1 MKHAALALILLCSI
15 TLVSCTRQQPQLQD
29 VAKVDDQTLTL
40 ETIYR
45 QLDTTNGISEMQ
57 VRMFARQWVN
67 SELLFQEAKR
77 LGLDNS
83 DAVRKNLEDARRQLT
98 INALLEKEIF
108 NDTPQSVSEEEV
120 AIYFR
125 NHQEEFVLRND
136 IVYISLAV
144 FSSREPAAAFREAA
158 LEGDG
163 WDAAVAAL
171 QDPKNTSTS
180 LITKTDSVFY
190 TQATLFPSK
199 LWKVASALG
208 TNEVSFPVRTSAGYF
223 VLLSLGSYSHG
234 AVPPVEFVDG
244 AIRGRLVMQKRQ
256 QRFAEYVD
264 ALRKKHTVEINLS
277 GTSTDHDSLSQIGE

>member
-1 MKHAALALILLCSI
+1 VKHAAVVLIFLCSMM
-15 TLVSCTRQQPQLQD
+15 LASCTRQQRQIQD

-77 LGLDNS
+77 LGLDNT
-83 DAVRKNLEDARRQLT
+83 DAVRKNLDDARRQLT

-108 NDTPQSVSEEEV
+108 NDTPQSVSKEEV

-125 NHQEEFVLRND
+125 SHEEEFVLRND

-158 LEGDG
+158 LQGAG
-163 WDAAVAAL
+163 WDAALASF
-171 QDPKNTSTS
+171 QDPKNSS
-180 LITKTDSVFY
+180 ASFITKTDSMFY

-223 VLLSLGSYSHG
+223 VLLSLGNYSHG
-234 AVPPVEFVDG
+234 AVPPVEFVDS

-277 GTSTDHDSLSQIGE
+277 GTSTDSLSRTGE

>member
-1 MKHAALALILLCSI
+1 MILLCS
-15 TLVSCTRQQPQLQD
+15 LALGSCSREERQPRD

-40 ETIYR
+40 ESIYR

-83 DAVRKNLEDARRQLT
+83 DAVHKNLEDAKRQLT

-108 NDTPQSVSEEEV
+108 NDTPESVSKEEV

-125 NHQEEFVLRND
+125 NHQDEFVLHND
-136 IVYISLAV
+136 VVYISLAV
-144 FSSREPAAAFREAA
+144 LSSREPAVEFRAAA
-158 LEGDG
+158 LQGEG

-171 QDPKNTSTS
+171 LNPKNTSTS
-180 LITKTDSVFY
+180 LITKSDSAFY

-208 TNEVSFPVRTSAGYF
+208 TNEVSFPVRTSIGYF

-234 AVPPVEFVDG
+234 AIPPVEYVDS

-256 QRFAEYVD
+256 QRFTEYVD

-277 GTSTDHDSLSQIGE
+277 GASGDHDSLSQTGE